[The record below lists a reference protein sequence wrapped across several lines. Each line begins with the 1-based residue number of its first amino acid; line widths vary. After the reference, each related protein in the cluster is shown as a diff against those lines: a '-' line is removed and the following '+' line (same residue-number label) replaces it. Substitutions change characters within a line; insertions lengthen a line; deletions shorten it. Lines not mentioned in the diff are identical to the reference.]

1 MRQQAPT
8 GRARVRLSSSLC
20 LSRSIHMLDLLYA
33 YVYCKQLYNGEW
45 GSSSHDATDVAHCAL
60 QLSTVLMDP
69 AAAAGSMSVS
79 SDAASAEQAATAVGC
94 FLCAR
99 GRVCVLPVVVWIA
112 GE

>member
-8 GRARVRLSSSLC
+8 NDARMRLSSSLC
-20 LSRSIHMLDLLYA
+20 LARSIHMLDLLYA

-79 SDAASAEQAATAVGC
+79 SDAASTEQAATC
-94 FLCAR
+94 WSLFC
-99 GRVCVLPVVVWIA
+99 VCVCVFDRLRLDRR
-112 GE
+112 